1 MFALEWVSLTEALS
15 IQPSALS
22 HFRPAEDRVG
32 TGDSPVQAEQS
43 SAASPEPDVLVV
55 TPHPFAHPNRPNLR
69 GIAVDG

>member
-32 TGDSPVQAEQS
+32 TGDSPVQA
-43 SAASPEPDVLVV
+43 D
-55 TPHPFAHPNRPNLR
+55 
-69 GIAVDG
+69 IAVDG